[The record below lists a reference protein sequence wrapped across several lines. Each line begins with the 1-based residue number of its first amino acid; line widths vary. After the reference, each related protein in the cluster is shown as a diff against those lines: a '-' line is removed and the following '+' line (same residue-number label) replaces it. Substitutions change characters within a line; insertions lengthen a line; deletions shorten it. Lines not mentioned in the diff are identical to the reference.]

1 MKIITIII
9 GIFIILIIVV
19 AIFTYILNKKNISE
33 NEYDDNS
40 LMILYNTD
48 PASNAAHGYL
58 SNTTFNTDLHVFVND
73 STLEIRISDPN
84 AIKVSDGYYIE
95 QNGTYT
101 VELYANG
108 KLVRTFTVTIAKP
121 LGPQYQINDD
131 GTMTIIGGIS
141 KVEVEDMDFGDVTVY
156 EGANLT
162 GTIRLPYEMNEIRI
176 YHLVDGIEKLYTV
189 ETKEVY

>member
-1 MKIITIII
+1 MKKNRIII

-48 PASNAAHGYL
+48 PASNVAHGYL

-101 VELYANG
+101 VDLYANG
-108 KLVRTFTVTIAKP
+108 KNVRTFTVTIEKP
-121 LGPQYQINDD
+121 AGPQYQINDD
-131 GTMTIIGGIS
+131 GTITIINGIS
-141 KVEVEDMDFGDVTVY
+141 KIEVYDIDFGDVTTY
-156 EGANLT
+156 EGATLT
-162 GTIRLPYEMNEIRI
+162 ETIKLPYEMNEIRI
-176 YHLVDGIEKLYTV
+176 YDIDGKLYKT
-189 ETKEVY
+189 ETKETF

>member
-1 MKIITIII
+1 MTKD
-9 GIFIILIIVV
+9 LNV
-19 AIFTYILNKKNISE
+19 ALPNIS
-33 NEYDDNS
+33 
-40 LMILYNTD
+40 YNTD